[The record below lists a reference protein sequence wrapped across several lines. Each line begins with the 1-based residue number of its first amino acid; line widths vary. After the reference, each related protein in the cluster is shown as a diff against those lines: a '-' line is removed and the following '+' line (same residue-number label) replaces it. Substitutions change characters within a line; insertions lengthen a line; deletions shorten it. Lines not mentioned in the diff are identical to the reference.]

1 MTIKNQENWE
11 KLDLMMIVITKGRL
25 KIIGSLLMTMGTP
38 SQTLHYRVVKNF
50 ASGIRQAWVRDLPLF
65 CISDMTVD
73 KSFHPL

>member
-11 KLDLMMIVITKGRL
+11 KLGLMMIVITKGRL

-50 ASGIRQAWVRDLPLF
+50 ASGIRQA
-65 CISDMTVD
+65 
-73 KSFHPL
+73 